1 MVPWSVAVAAIA
13 VFLTSLTFSIFGRGG
28 GDLYLPIIISLLPL
42 SYHSCAK
49 ISLFLIMLQGIS
61 MLMIYHGKH
70 RLVDWGLAVLIGVVV
85 GVSSFLGGFLSYQ
98 IPPTALKIT
107 FSIALLLS
115 AYFIYRGVQ
124 AKPPIKRFG
133 VLSRRVGR
141 QEYYFN
147 LAYAVP
153 PIAFAAFMAGM
164 VGISGGGLIIPVCII
179 LGGVPIRVAMGT
191 NTFLVLASSSMSF
204 AGHMTRGGF
213 DPLLG
218 LIFGA
223 AVIAGSQIGS
233 RLHVKIGEKT
243 LRKMFAII
251 LVLAA
256 IWMLAKIF
264 I

>member
-85 GVSSFLGGFLSYQ
+85 GVSSFLGGFLSYR
-98 IPPTALKIT
+98 IPPIALKIT

-124 AKPPIKRFG
+124 AKPPLKRFG
-133 VLSRRVGR
+133 
-141 QEYYFN
+141 
-147 LAYAVP
+147 
-153 PIAFAAFMAGM
+153 GM
-164 VGISGGGLIIPVCII
+164 V
-179 LGGVPIRVAMGT
+179 
-191 NTFLVLASSSMSF
+191 
-204 AGHMTRGGF
+204 
-213 DPLLG
+213 
-218 LIFGA
+218 
-223 AVIAGSQIGS
+223 
-233 RLHVKIGEKT
+233 
-243 LRKMFAII
+243 
-251 LVLAA
+251 
-256 IWMLAKIF
+256 
-264 I
+264 